1 MNILILF
8 NYYIDPERGGVE
20 RVYSNLTP
28 FFRKQG
34 LGVYAYYY
42 IQTPYDNKHC
52 YNDIFRGTDKKSTS
66 KTHKELK
73 LLVNKWNIQCII
85 CGFPSPVLIKAAEKL
100 SGVMV
105 YHHVHNV
112 PSVLFD
118 TDRLSFFE
126 RLNIDNWIT
135 VKLSHLY
142 MNIKFSCIFKM
153 VEKNKHKVIL
163 LSDSFR
169 SDFKS
174 MFSFPDNLISAI
186 ANPFHIDRMF
196 DGVNVER
203 EKILLYVGRLSEK
216 QKNVSSLLRIWKV
229 LQEKLKE
236 YKLVIVGDGP
246 DRNKYENMAETMNLS
261 RLSFVGF
268 QDPSGWYKTSS
279 TLLMTSSYEGFGMV
293 LVEGMQYGCVPFAYN
308 SYVSLSDIIDDG
320 VNGFKIA
327 PFDEKEYVEKLLVFL
342 QSPIDIQKK
351 IRQASIEK
359 AKQFDVNVVGEK
371 WIDLFAQ
378 NILI

>member
-8 NYYIDPERGGVE
+8 DYVIDPERGGVE

-85 CGFPSPVLIKAAEKL
+85 CGFPSPVLMKAAEKL

-174 MFSFPDNLISAI
+174 MFSFPDNLIYAI
-186 ANPFHIDRMF
+186 ANPFHIDRML

-268 QDPSGWYKTSS
+268 QDPSCWYKTSS
-279 TLLMTSSYEGFGMV
+279 TLLMTSSYEGFPMV
-293 LVEGMQYGCVPFAYN
+293 LVEAMQYGCVPFAYN

-371 WIDLFAQ
+371 WIDLFEQ
-378 NILI
+378 TI

>member
-8 NYYIDPERGGVE
+8 NYYIDPERGGTE
-20 RVYSNLTP
+20 RVYSNLSP

-34 LGVYAYYY
+34 LGVYAYYF
-42 IQTPYDNKHC
+42 IQSSFDNKHC
-52 YNDIFRGTDKKSTS
+52 YNDIFRGTDKNSTS
-66 KTHKELK
+66 KTYKELK
-73 LLVNKWNIQCII
+73 LLVNKWSIQCII
-85 CGFPSPVLIKAAEKL
+85 CSSPSPVLMKVAEKL

-118 TDRLSFFE
+118 NDRLRFFE
-126 RLNIDNWIT
+126 RLNIDNWVT

-142 MNIKFSCIFKM
+142 MKIKYSPIFNM
-153 VEKNKHKVIL
+153 VKKNKHKVIL

-174 MFSFPDNLISAI
+174 MFRFPDNLISAI
-186 ANPFHIDRMF
+186 ANPFHIDELF

-203 EKILLYVGRLSEK
+203 GKILLYVGRLSER

-229 LQEKLKE
+229 VQERLKD

-246 DRNKYENMAETMNLS
+246 DRKKYEDMAETMNLS
-261 RLSFVGF
+261 RINFVGF
-268 QDPSGWYKTSS
+268 QVPSYWYKTSS
-279 TLLMTSSYEGFGMV
+279 TLLMTSRYEGFPMV
-293 LVEGMQYGCVPFAYN
+293 LVEAMQYGCVPFAYN
-308 SYVSLSDIIDDG
+308 SYLSLSDIIDDG
-320 VNGFKIA
+320 VNGFNIT

-342 QSPIDIQKK
+342 QSPVDIQKK

-359 AKQFDVNVVGEK
+359 VKQFDVNVVGEK
-371 WIDLFAQ
+371 WIDLFKQ
-378 NILI
+378 SV

>member
-1 MNILILF
+1 MNVLILF
-8 NYYIDPERGGVE
+8 DYVIDPTKGGVE

-28 FFRKQG
+28 YFRKQG

-42 IQTPYDNKHC
+42 IQSPYDNIHC
-52 YNDIFRGTDKKSTS
+52 YNDIFRGADKNSTS

-73 LLVNKWNIQCII
+73 LLVTQWSIQCII
-85 CGFPSPVLIKAAEKL
+85 CGFPSPILMKAAEKL

-118 TDRLSFFE
+118 TGRLRFFE

-142 MNIKFSCIFKM
+142 MKQKYSRIFKK
-153 VEKNKHKVIL
+153 VKKNEHKVIL

-174 MFSFPDNLISAI
+174 MFWLPDTLISAI
-186 ANPFHIDRMF
+186 ANPFHIDGMF
-196 DGVNVER
+196 DGVNEER
-203 EKILLYVGRLSEK
+203 EKLLLYVGRLSEK

-229 LQEKLKE
+229 LQERLKD

-246 DRNKYENMAETMNLS
+246 DRSKYENMAETMNLS
-261 RLSFVGF
+261 RINFVGF
-268 QDPSGWYKTSS
+268 QDPSYWYKTSS
-279 TLLMTSSYEGFGMV
+279 TLLLTSRYEGFGMV
-293 LVEGMQYGCVPFAYN
+293 LVEAMQYGCVPFAYN
-308 SYVSLSDIIDDG
+308 SYVSLSDIIDDEE
-320 VNGFKIA
+320 NGFKIT
-327 PFDEKEYVEKLLVFL
+327 PFDEKEYTEKLLYFL
-342 QSPIDIQKK
+342 QSPIENQNT
-351 IRQASIEK
+351 IRKAAIEK

-371 WIDLFAQ
+371 WINLFKQ
-378 NILI
+378 TV